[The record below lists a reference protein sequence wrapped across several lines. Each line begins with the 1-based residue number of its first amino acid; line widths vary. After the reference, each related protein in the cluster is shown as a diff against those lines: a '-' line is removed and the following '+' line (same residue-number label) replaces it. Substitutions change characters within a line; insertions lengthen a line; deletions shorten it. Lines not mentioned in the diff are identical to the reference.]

1 MHQFLSFGLA
11 AGFALLF
18 SFPVLAEDSSDD
30 NAIVVTAT
38 RSAQTA
44 DDTLAAVSVISRT
57 DIDNTQAES
66 IVELLQHEAG
76 IDILRS
82 GGPAQQTSL
91 FMRGTNS
98 DHTLVL
104 IDGMP
109 VSSATTGAYQ
119 WENLSLNEIERIE
132 IVRGPRSALYGS
144 EAIGGVIQI
153 FTRKE
158 KNVEARITHGSFS
171 TSGVEASGGFGD
183 RYKLRLNASH
193 RQSDGYSATTATPD
207 NDGYVM
213 GSAGLG
219 LDARISD
226 TTSITVNGQ
235 ASTSNS
241 DYDTGKHESKQQRL
255 GGQVRFT
262 PGADTSVSISAGLF
276 DDELNTISSF
286 PSLVSTHRQTAGL
299 QWNQAIATKQML
311 TMGVDY
317 RQDRGRNINTSTSA
331 TVFDNTIDNSGVY
344 LNWGLTSDHS
354 LEIGGR
360 LDTHSQFGNHATGQ
374 IAWGKKLSAATRI
387 YASYGTG
394 FKAPDLNELY
404 HPGYSGFYAGNTALQ
419 PERSRNLE
427 LGLKFDRDDRRIN
440 ASLFYNR
447 IDDLI
452 DFQGTNNQAINVS
465 RALVYGLEV
474 GYRNTDGAWTLDSNL
489 TLQRALD
496 ESTGKALL
504 RRPNGKVST
513 RLIRKLASRGSFMTE
528 ILFSSG
534 HADVS
539 SVTIPPYS
547 VLNLSAQMPLTGRW
561 SLEGRINNLM
571 DKRYE
576 VISGYNT
583 TPRSYLVSARYR
595 TR

>member
-1 MHQFLSFGLA
+1 MHKFVFAGLVT
-11 AGFALLF
+11 GISLVFSGPLL
-18 SFPVLAEDSSDD
+18 AQETEDEH
-30 NAIVVTAT
+30 AIIVTAT
-38 RSAQTA
+38 RAAQTA
-44 DDTLAAVSVISRT
+44 NDSLSSVSVITRA

-104 IDGMP
+104 IDGMQ

-153 FTRKE
+153 FTRKGKE
-158 KNVEARITHGSFS
+158 IEARLTGGSFA
-171 TSGVEASGGFGD
+171 TYGAEASAGFGD
-183 RYKLRLNASH
+183 RYKFRMNASQ
-193 RQSDGYSATTATPD
+193 RQADGYSATTATPD
-207 NDGYVM
+207 NDGYTST
-213 GSAGLG
+213 SAGLG
-219 LDARISD
+219 LDTRISD
-226 TTSITVNGQ
+226 TVSVAINGQ
-235 ASTSNS
+235 YSTSHS
-241 DYDTGKHESKQQRL
+241 DYDTGKHESKQQRANSR
-255 GGQVRFT
+255 VRFT
-262 PGADTSVSISAGLF
+262 PSEKTSVSLSAGLF
-276 DDELNTISSF
+276 EDELNTVSTS
-286 PSLVSTHRQTAGL
+286 PSLVSTRRQVAGL
-299 QWNQAIATKQML
+299 QWDQALASRQVL

-317 RQDRGRNINTSTSA
+317 RKDRGSNINTGTSA
-331 TVFDNTIDNSGVY
+331 TVFDNTVDNSGVY
-344 LNWGLTSDHS
+344 VNWGTNSNHS
-354 LEIGGR
+354 LELSSR
-360 LDTHSQFGNHATGQ
+360 VDNHSQFGNHATGQ
-374 IAWGKKLSAATRI
+374 IAWGRKLSASTRV
-387 YASYGTG
+387 YTSYGTG

-404 HPGYSGFYAGNTALQ
+404 HPGYGGFYAGNPALK
-419 PERSRNLE
+419 PEHSRNLE
-427 LGLKFDRDDRRIN
+427 LGLKHERGADRVT

-465 RALVYGLEV
+465 RALMYGLEF
-474 GYRNTDGAWTLDSNL
+474 GYRGIDGDWTLDSNL

-496 ESTGKALL
+496 ESNGKALL
-504 RRPNGKVST
+504 RRPNGKLST
-513 RLIRKLASRGSFMTE
+513 RLIRKLPGRGSFMTE
-528 ILFSSG
+528 VLVSSG
-534 HADVS
+534 HADYS
-539 SVTIPPYS
+539 ATIPAYS
-547 VLNLSAQMPLTGRW
+547 VLNLATRIPLTGRW
-561 SLEGRINNLM
+561 VLEGRINNLM

-583 TPRSYLVSARYR
+583 TPRSFLVSARYG